1 MIRNKLMKRTFLIG
15 SVLALLLAAGILIG
29 CSGESRHNEAG
40 NAAVAAAAQQ
50 AGGESAGEHG
60 PGGESGSEGGGES
73 GGSGSEE
80 ASGATLAPDATF
92 DSVRAGARLILQ
104 LQSGKQCLHR
114 HR

>member
-60 PGGESGSEGGGES
+60 PRRGERQRRRRR
-73 GGSGSEE
+73 
-80 ASGATLAPDATF
+80 
-92 DSVRAGARLILQ
+92 VRRL
-104 LQSGKQCLHR
+104 R
-114 HR
+114 